1 MTQQD
6 VVQFWLDKAQDEIDS
21 ATIMFNAGRYL
32 YAGFMCHQAIEKALK
47 GYYIFLKD
55 ERHPQTH
62 NLAKLMEDTLLAEQA
77 SEQHKATITKLN
89 PLYIET
95 RYEDYKNKITNLLTK
110 EYTQLLLDE
119 TEALYQWIVEFTKS

>member
-1 MTQQD
+1 M
-6 VVQFWLDKAQDEIDS
+6 LD
-21 ATIMFNAGRYL
+21 AGRYL
-32 YAGFMCHQAIEKALK
+32 YAGFMCHQALEKALK

-62 NLAKLMEDTLLAEQA
+62 NLTKLMEETSLYGKA
-77 SEQHKATITKLN
+77 SDKHKETITKLN

-110 EYTQLLLDE
+110 EYSERLLAE
-119 TEALYQWIVEFTKS
+119 TEELYKWIVACTK